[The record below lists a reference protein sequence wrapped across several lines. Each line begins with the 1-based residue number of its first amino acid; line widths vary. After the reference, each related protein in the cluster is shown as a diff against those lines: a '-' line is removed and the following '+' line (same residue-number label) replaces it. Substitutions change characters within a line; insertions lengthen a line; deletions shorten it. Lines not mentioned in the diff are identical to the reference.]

1 MPTPAE
7 PVRIAVERY
16 VSPEWAAQ
24 EADRLWPRVWQ
35 LASTTD
41 HLSKAGDF
49 YEYICGKLSVLIVR
63 TQCGDLRAYQNVC
76 LHRGNE
82 LCSGSGTDLQEI
94 RCSYHRW
101 CWDLDGK
108 LKEVPSRRAFG
119 VLDEDEFG
127 LIPVLVDTWGS
138 LVFINLDLHAEPLID
153 FLSPI
158 VEETKWLRPEEYA
171 TQAVVTIA
179 LPCNWKSGID
189 AFSETYHVQGIHRQM
204 LASTDDVNGPQIAWD
219 RHGKL
224 NQPYGIVSPRLRDG
238 ASDQEIWDSFCATQ
252 GERVGKPSPPGP
264 IPVLKPEESVRD
276 LIVRLIRLR
285 GQESD
290 LDFSDFSDGQI
301 IDLHQYNCFPNISP
315 VFLIES
321 LAVVRTRPGSTPD
334 DCLIDLF
341 FLKRIALDAPRSQP
355 LDVVLNAE
363 SADVGAVFNQD
374 IANLRKV
381 QRGMHQPGF
390 THLSLS
396 PIEET
401 RICQLHRNLDLWLS
415 PASDD

>member
-1 MPTPAE
+1 
-7 PVRIAVERY
+7 
-16 VSPEWAAQ
+16 
-24 EADRLWPRVWQ
+24 
-35 LASTTD
+35 
-41 HLSKAGDF
+41 
-49 YEYICGKLSVLIVR
+49 
-63 TQCGDLRAYQNVC
+63 
-76 LHRGNE
+76 
-82 LCSGSGTDLQEI
+82 
-94 RCSYHRW
+94 
-101 CWDLDGK
+101 
-108 LKEVPSRRAFG
+108 
-119 VLDEDEFG
+119 
-127 LIPVLVDTWGS
+127 
-138 LVFINLDLHAEPLID
+138 
-153 FLSPI
+153 
-158 VEETKWLRPEEYA
+158 
-171 TQAVVTIA
+171 
-179 LPCNWKSGID
+179 
-189 AFSETYHVQGIHRQM
+189 M

-224 NQPYGIVSPRLRDG
+224 NQPYGIVSPRLSDG

-252 GERVGKPSPPGP
+252 GERVGKPSSPGP
-264 IPVLKPEESVRD
+264 IPARESEESVRD

-355 LDVVLNAE
+355 LDVVLDAE

-401 RICQLHRNLDLWLS
+401 RICQLHRNLDRWLS